1 MNTDLHFTYKV
12 RQALNE
18 SIDNLPASSLDRL
31 ASARKQALSRKKQPS
46 GLLQLAR
53 RGLLAGQHAGQAVF
67 DAPFSWMGRMTVVA
81 PIVLVVAGLAG
92 IFHYEQQQRIQDLAE
107 IDALVLADELP
118 LDAYLDHGFN
128 AYLTE
133 KRTVQ

>member
-1 MNTDLHFTYKV
+1 MNTDLQFAYKV

-18 SIDNLPASSLDRL
+18 GTDNLPASSLDRL
-31 ASARKQALSRKKQPS
+31 ASARKQALSHKKQSS
-46 GLLQLAR
+46 GLLRLAR
-53 RGLLAGQHAGQAVF
+53 RGLLAGQSAGQAVF
-67 DAPFSWMGRMTVVA
+67 DAPFSWMGRMGVVA
-81 PIVLVVAGLAG
+81 PILLVAAGLIG
-92 IFHYEQQQRIQDLAE
+92 IFQYEQQQRISDLAE

-133 KRTVQ
+133 QQPVQ